1 MAGYGVPDDIEGTL
15 PWSWAEERL
24 VATRNFWFVTADGTG
39 RPHSLP
45 IWGIWLP
52 ERQRFG
58 FSSAPS
64 ARKVRNIAA
73 NDRVVFTTDDSVE
86 CVSVEGR
93 AMALEGP
100 QLADMARAWADKYH
114 DGTWPKSDMVTFV
127 ADNAAYEVI
136 PDRAFGIIETP
147 EQFST
152 AATRWV
158 WD

>member
-1 MAGYGVPDDIEGTL
+1 M
-15 PWSWAEERL
+15 
-24 VATRNFWFVTADGTG
+24 
-39 RPHSLP
+39 P

-58 FSSAPS
+58 FSCAPT

-73 NDRVVFTTDDSVE
+73 NDQVVFTTDESVE

-93 AMALEGP
+93 AVPVEGDDLTTMAL
-100 QLADMARAWADKYH
+100 AWADKYH

-127 ADNAAYEVI
+127 ADNSAYEVI
-136 PDRAFGIIETP
+136 PERAFGIIETP